1 MRLLEALLL
10 VLVACTAAAQ
20 PAAELPAAVTLDDL
34 LRIVAT
40 SPRVAASEREADA
53 ARADRITAG
62 ALPNPSVS
70 LGRSRPSGGDRT
82 LFDANSQQQAT
93 VELPIPVFGQ
103 REARVRAAERQVGR
117 AESAIRLTQSDIR
130 RQAALGF
137 ARLLTAQEQLEAR
150 RAALAEVERIRTL
163 VSGRM
168 ESGMASRYD
177 VARVDVEL
185 ALAALGAQRAEAD
198 VNEQSTGLAALAAAG
213 NWRPRAV
220 GSLQSLQAGL
230 AVDPGVDTVLT
241 RNPASRVARDETAV
255 AEARIDVA
263 NRERFPVPS
272 ISLGRSW
279 TSGPFGAA
287 NFIGLSS
294 EIPLLND
301 RRALEDKARADAAV
315 ARERERATN
324 ATLRAEYQRQR
335 ESLRMRR
342 AALERF
348 EKNVFQG
355 QAAFREMAESAYRLG
370 RGTLFELLDAR
381 RTQAEATNARLELMA
396 AIVEAQVELRALVG
410 DL

>member
-1 MRLLEALLL
+1 MKLLEALLL
-10 VLVACTAAAQ
+10 ALVASSAAAQ
-20 PAAELPAAVTLDDL
+20 TAAELPAALTLDEL

-40 SPRVAASEREADA
+40 SPRIVASEREADA
-53 ARADRITAG
+53 ARAERITAG

-70 LGRSRPSGGDRT
+70 LGRSRPSGGERT
-82 LFDANSQQQAT
+82 LFSGDSQQQAT

-103 REARVRAAERQVGR
+103 REARVRAAEGQVGR
-117 AESAIRLTQSDIR
+117 AESAIRLTQNETR

-137 ARLLTAQEQLEAR
+137 VRLLAAQEQLGAR
-150 RAALAEVERIRTL
+150 RAALAEVQRIRTL

-177 VARVDVEL
+177 LARVDVEL
-185 ALAALGAQRAEAD
+185 ALAALGAQRAEVD
-198 VNEQSTGLAALAAAG
+198 VGEQSAGLAALAAAA

-220 GSLQSLQAGL
+220 GSLQGLQDGSAM
-230 AVDPGVDTVLT
+230 DPGIDTVLT

-255 AEARIDVA
+255 AEARIEVA
-263 NRERFPVPS
+263 HRERFPVPS

-294 EIPLLND
+294 EIPILDD

-315 ARERERATN
+315 ARERERATT
-324 ATLRAEYQRQR
+324 ATVRAEYQRQR
-335 ESLRMRR
+335 DSLLTRR

-348 EKNVFQG
+348 EKNAFRG
-355 QAAFREMAESAYRLG
+355 QAEFREMAESAYRLG

-381 RTQAEATNARLELMA
+381 RTQVEAAGARLELMA
-396 AIVEAQVELRALVG
+396 AIVEAQLELRALAG